1 MFPHSSI
8 SALLSTTLLA
18 FHGKKKS
25 NNQYIKSK
33 SLDSYMHVNKLFSAV
48 NKFEGNEKAT
58 VMIDAENVRGK
69 SGFALSHADLFEGVA
84 LWTERWNLTGRVSLV
99 VDHGAVS
106 SGYWLDEYGFS
117 VVFAGSGQKA
127 DDVLARDVSF
137 FSEYTESKL
146 VIVVTADQELISR
159 CHKASGKGHELQIM
173 PPINFLTDLEQ
184 FGFVGRGTDNP
195 ILSLNALTGS
205 SPAGNNST
213 ETSPSLLDFNNVT
226 SDIDEEIKLGAQL
239 LEAEAQLK
247 KRRGASNKSKR
258 KIEKRINRLRFKLK
272 AGGQSTL
279 NRVISVLAD
288 GREQEEQNE
297 ILLQWSKIR
306 QTSRRREQ
314 TGDRILLAEH
324 FRRKLEQILEKKQQ
338 EIGESENDVSDDS
351 SLSLPAKAHALYIN
365 SLLANATI
373 ASSTRR
379 SRKNSRKSEMLDMI
393 KSKSLS
399 AADVVSKVPFE
410 GYQRLLELGY
420 EAVDLEAKSSDQTL
434 RLVVVS
440 DTHGFERT
448 LTPNGSTLP
457 DGDVLLH
464 LGDFAV
470 DGRKCREKLVQF
482 DEWLAGQPHPTKI
495 VLRGNHDPFKS
506 TFPLSESIFVV
517 EPTTI
522 KLHNDKFSLSL
533 IPYCSDRDIASMS
546 LAECDI
552 VASHVPPRNIL
563 DRCNSGGHAGSS
575 MLHTIVRRGTKLP
588 PRLWLCGHIHEGR
601 GSIPIKFKGDQ
612 KTLVINASNA
622 NPGRARRIQYGP
634 VVVDLDVGM
643 DGKVNVRHMDDLKGV
658 PSEITIEGLPTV
670 KRKVEEGVGQ
680 LLLAIDLGL
689 RTGISLFNDRGELL
703 RYDFIH
709 LSDVDELYEHAARLM
724 MEWEDA
730 ANADCEETG
739 ERWQITCIALEGAEP
754 SHYEAWTE
762 AAMDTDLEIPEI
774 ISIRPD
780 EWRSE
785 FLVSKEQISGKK
797 AKEAARLIARQV
809 VSDYGV
815 MDEHVG
821 RFKTDAAESI
831 VMGLFVARR
840 LGWVKREPAVR
851 RYSNGGVIL
860 PKTPALIS

>member
-1 MFPHSSI
+1 
-8 SALLSTTLLA
+8 
-18 FHGKKKS
+18 
-25 NNQYIKSK
+25 
-33 SLDSYMHVNKLFSAV
+33 MHTNKLYSAV
-48 NKFEGNEKAT
+48 NKFEGESKAT

-127 DDVLARDVSF
+127 DDVLARDVGF
-137 FSEYTESKL
+137 FSECTQSKL

-159 CHKASGKGHELQIM
+159 CRKASGKAQELQIM
-173 PPINFLTDLEQ
+173 PPMNFLTDLEQ
-184 FGFVGRGTDNP
+184 FGFAGRGTENP
-195 ILSLNALTGS
+195 ILSLDALALPANNAT
-205 SPAGNNST
+205 NS
-213 ETSPSLLDFNNVT
+213 EPSLLGSNIT
-226 SDIDEEIKLGAQL
+226 SDIDAEIKLGAQL

-258 KIEKRINRLRFKLK
+258 KIEKRINRIRLKLR
-272 AGGQSTL
+272 AGGHSTL

-314 TGDRILLAEH
+314 TGDRVLLAEH
-324 FRRKLEQILEKKQQ
+324 FRRQLEKMVKQKQ
-338 EIGESENDVSDDS
+338 EIVTSENHDGRDDETV
-351 SLSLPAKAHALYIN
+351 SLPAKAHVSYVN

-379 SRKNSRKSEMLDMI
+379 SRGNSRKNEMLDLMKTKQI
-393 KSKSLS
+393 RPAAVLS
-399 AADVVSKVPFE
+399 REPFD
-410 GYQRLLELGY
+410 GYQAIEL
-420 EAVDLEAKSSDQTL
+420 VPKSNDRQL

-440 DTHGFERT
+440 DTHGFEKA
-448 LTPNGSTLP
+448 LTPNDSTLP

-464 LGDFAV
+464 LGDFAT
-470 DGRKCREKLVQF
+470 DGRKCRERLVEF
-482 DEWLAGQPHPTKI
+482 DKWLAHQPHPTKI
-495 VLRGNHDPFKS
+495 VVKGNHDPSKS
-506 TFPLSESIFVV
+506 TFPLSEAMFVV

-522 KLHNDKFSLSL
+522 NLHNDDFSISL
-533 IPYCSDRDIASMS
+533 VPYCSDRDIAKMNLS
-546 LAECDI
+546 ECDV
-552 VASHVPPRNIL
+552 VATHVPPRNIL
-563 DRCNSGGHAGSS
+563 DRCNSGSHAGSS
-575 MLHTIVRRGTKLP
+575 MLHTIVRRGSSLP
-588 PRLWLCGHIHEGR
+588 PRLWLCGHIHESR
-601 GSIPIKFKGDQ
+601 GSIPIKFKGGRE
-612 KTLVINASNA
+612 TLVINASNA

-634 VVVDLDVGM
+634 VVIDLEVGM
-643 DGKVNVRHMDDLKGV
+643 DGKVHVRHMDDFKGV
-658 PSEITIEGLPTV
+658 ASEIDVACLPNV

-703 RYDFIH
+703 RYDYIH
-709 LSDVDELYEHAARLM
+709 LTDVDELHDHAARLM
-724 MEWEDA
+724 MEWENG
-730 ANADCEETG
+730 ANTDSEKTG
-739 ERWQITCIALEGAEP
+739 ERWQLTCIALEGSEP
-754 SHYEAWTE
+754 SHFEAWRE

-774 ISIRPD
+774 ISVRPD

-785 FLVSKEQISGKK
+785 FLERKESISGKK
-797 AKEAARLIARQV
+797 SKEAARLIARQV

-815 MDEHVG
+815 MDNHVG

-831 VMGLFVARR
+831 VMGMFVARR